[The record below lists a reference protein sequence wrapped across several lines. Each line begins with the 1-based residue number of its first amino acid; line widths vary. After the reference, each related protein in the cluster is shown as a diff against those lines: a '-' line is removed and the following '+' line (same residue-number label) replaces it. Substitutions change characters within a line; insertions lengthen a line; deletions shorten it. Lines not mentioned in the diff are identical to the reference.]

1 MIQIEDDEIMEIAG
15 ATATTNDETISSGKK
30 RYHYEIS
37 NETTDLS
44 SNISL
49 SPVGTNINN

>member
-1 MIQIEDDEIMEIAG
+1 MEIAG
-15 ATATTNDETISSGKK
+15 ASATTNDETISSGKK